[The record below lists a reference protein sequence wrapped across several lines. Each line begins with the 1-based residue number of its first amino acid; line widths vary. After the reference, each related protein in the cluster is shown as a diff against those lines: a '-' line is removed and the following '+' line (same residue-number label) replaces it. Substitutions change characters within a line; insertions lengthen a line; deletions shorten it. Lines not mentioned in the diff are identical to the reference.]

1 MAQQDYLSKAGGQFG
16 TLAGSILSNKKR
28 RKKKD
33 VITALAIS
41 AFVETLGAKNKQL
54 DQALAD
60 QIEEVKDNYT
70 DIFQNNQDIWNSNSD
85 KRVALRKYE
94 DEYSRDKYLND
105 EAINLFNNDKD
116 LVAQYGSNPWSRVK
130 KYGADALSTEEY
142 QAAQELFGEY
152 KELAEDNIKTFRDNP
167 ATSFK
172 TFTDFNKLA
181 KSEYKAALDAVKND
195 PTQKGAIRSWFN
207 KRFGTDDDGKPRY
220 GMLKKAELELI
231 RENAVLERK
240 AQDKI
245 TRGNSLY
252 ETPAE
257 EDKKIDER
265 IRAMREKYTGFTTNA
280 ELIASKRNGLKKKIE
295 SNEFTAVDLEEYL
308 SVGGTATTNIPKIDQ
323 IFEYEIPNFVQ
334 VFTKVRA
341 MREQLPDVT
350 FDPTD
355 VLTQRELNIYD
366 LGMGIN
372 RDQGKD
378 INEQI
383 ANESLRQQV
392 LNTIMVNMDSDDD
405 MRKML
410 QGLDGDFKEDAT
422 SGKDSSTE
430 NSARFITNVIRAAT
444 VLENKYDMDSNE
456 SLQQAY
462 ELQKEGLLSTDKKF
476 SWLDAPDVY
485 DGWIRDYRRSADTK
499 MVSEYVDPDV
509 YSLPLIPE
517 TAQEWADNVNESMW
531 MQSRTYTDYEKNQ
544 EVSWNAELAAKE
556 NSTFVHKDP
565 NNNRWIITLT
575 PTEIKAPTNEE
586 PGEYKWVGSYQWNI
600 R

>member
-16 TLAGSILSNKKR
+16 TLAGSILSDRRR

-33 VITALAIS
+33 AITALAIS
-41 AFVETLGAKNKQL
+41 AFVETLGAKNRQL
-54 DQALAD
+54 DQELKDSLSA
-60 QIEEVKDNYT
+60 VKDNYA
-70 DIFQNNQDIWNSNSD
+70 DIFQNNQDIWNDNAD
-85 KRVALRKYE
+85 KREALRKYE
-94 DEYSRDKYLND
+94 DEYTRDKYLND

-130 KYGADALSTEEY
+130 KYGVDALSTEEY
-142 QAAQELFGEY
+142 QSAQELFKEY
-152 KELAEDNIKTFRDNP
+152 KELAEDNILTFKNNP

-181 KSEYKAALDAVKND
+181 KAEYKAALDAVKND
-195 PTQKGAIRSWFN
+195 PTRKGAIRSWFN

-220 GMLKKAELELI
+220 GMLKKAELELA
-231 RENAVLERK
+231 RENAMLARK

-245 TRGNSLY
+245 TRGNSVY
-252 ETPAE
+252 KTPAE

-280 ELIASKRNGLKKKIE
+280 ELIASKRNSLKKKIE
-295 SNEFTAVDLEEYL
+295 SNEFTATDLEEYL

-323 IFEYEIPNFVQ
+323 IFDYEIPNFVQ

-372 RDQGKD
+372 RDKGKEVNKQ
-378 INEQI
+378 IENEP
-383 ANESLRQQV
+383 LRQQV
-392 LNTIMVNMDSDDD
+392 LNTIMVNMDSDDNL
-405 MRKML
+405 RKML
-410 QGLDGDFKEDAT
+410 QELDGDFKEE
-422 SGKDSSTE
+422 SGKDASTE
-430 NSARFITNVIRAAT
+430 ASSVFITNVIRAAT

-456 SLQQAY
+456 ALQQAY
-462 ELQKEGLLSTDKKF
+462 ELQKEGVISTDKTF
-476 SWLDAPDVY
+476 GMFDAPDIY
-485 DGWIRDYRRSADTK
+485 KGWWRDWKKTRKTVVD
-499 MVSEYVDPDV
+499 YVDPDV

-517 TAQEWADNVNESMW
+517 TAQEWAENVNESMW
-531 MQSRTYTDYEKNQ
+531 LQSRKYEDNETNE
-544 EVSWNAELAAKE
+544 EVSWNPEQAFIE

-575 PTEIKAPTNEE
+575 PTEIKAPTDEE
-586 PGEYKWVGSYQWNI
+586 PGEYKWVSSYQFI
-600 R
+600 E

>member
-33 VITALAIS
+33 ALTSLAIS
-41 AFVETLGAKNKQL
+41 AFIETLGAKNKQL

-295 SNEFTAVDLEEYL
+295 SNEFTAVDLEEDL

-456 SLQQAY
+456 ALQQAY
-462 ELQKEGLLSTDKKF
+462 ELQKEGLVSTDKKVSIF
-476 SWLDAPDVY
+476 DAPDELY
-485 DGWIRDYRRSADTK
+485 GPFRDIARRPS
-499 MVSEYVDPDV
+499 VVLSEYVDPDV

-517 TAQEWADNVNESMW
+517 TA
-531 MQSRTYTDYEKNQ
+531 
-544 EVSWNAELAAKE
+544 
-556 NSTFVHKDP
+556 
-565 NNNRWIITLT
+565 
-575 PTEIKAPTNEE
+575 
-586 PGEYKWVGSYQWNI
+586 
-600 R
+600 

>member
-16 TLAGSILSNKKR
+16 TLAGSILSSRKR

-33 VITALAIS
+33 AITALAIS
-41 AFVETLGAKNKQL
+41 AFVETLGAKNRQL
-54 DQALAD
+54 QQGLAD
-60 QIEEVKDNYT
+60 SIEEVKDKYT
-70 DIFQNNQDIWNSNSD
+70 DVFQNNQDIWNNNSD

-116 LVAQYGSNPWSRVK
+116 LIAQYGSNPWSRVK

-142 QAAQELFGEY
+142 QAAQDLFGEY

-181 KSEYKAALDAVKND
+181 KAEYKAALDAVKND
-195 PTQKGAIRSWFN
+195 PTRKGAIRSWFN

-231 RENAVLERK
+231 RENAMLERE

-245 TRGNSLY
+245 TRGNSVY
-252 ETPAE
+252 EGPAE

-265 IRAMREKYTGFTTNA
+265 IREMREKYTGFTTSA
-280 ELIASKRNGLKKKIE
+280 ELNATERNRLKKKIE
-295 SNEFTAVDLEEYL
+295 SNEFTAVDLEDYL
-308 SVGGTATTNIPKIDQ
+308 SLGGTATTNIPKIDQ

-341 MREQLPDVT
+341 MREQLPDVA

-372 RDQGKD
+372 RDKGKD
-378 INEQI
+378 VNEQI
-383 ANESLRQQV
+383 ENESLRQQV

-405 MRKML
+405 IKKML
-410 QGLDGDFKEDAT
+410 QGLDGEFIEE
-422 SGKDSSTE
+422 SGKDASTE
-430 NSARFITNVIRAAT
+430 TSARFISNVIRAAT

-456 SLQQAY
+456 ALQQAY
-462 ELQKEGLLSTDKKF
+462 ELQKEGVISTDETF
-476 SWLDAPDVY
+476 GIFDAPDIY
-485 DGWIRDYRRSADTK
+485 KGWWKDWQKTRKTVVD
-499 MVSEYVDPDV
+499 YVDPDV

-517 TAQEWADNVNESMW
+517 TAQEWAENVNESMW
-531 MQSRTYTDYEKNQ
+531 MQSRTYTDEELNK

-556 NSTFVHKDP
+556 NSTYVHKDP

-575 PTEIKAPTNEE
+575 PTEIKAPTDEKE
-586 PGEYKWVGSYQWNI
+586 GEYKWVGSYQFI
-600 R
+600 E

>member
-16 TLAGSILSNKKR
+16 TLAGSILSDRRR

-33 VITALAIS
+33 AITALAIS

-54 DQALAD
+54 DQELEDSLSA
-60 QIEEVKDNYT
+60 VKDNYA
-70 DIFQNNQDIWNSNSD
+70 DIFQNNQDIWNDNAD
-85 KRVALRKYE
+85 KREALRKYE
-94 DEYSRDKYLND
+94 DEYTRDKYLND

-130 KYGADALSTEEY
+130 KYGVDALSTEEY
-142 QAAQELFGEY
+142 QSAQELFKEY
-152 KELAEDNIKTFRDNP
+152 KELAEDNILTFKNNP

-181 KSEYKAALDAVKND
+181 KAEYKAALDAVKND
-195 PTQKGAIRSWFN
+195 PTRKGAIRSWFN

-220 GMLKKAELELI
+220 GMLKKAELELA
-231 RENAVLERK
+231 RENAMLARK

-245 TRGNSLY
+245 TRGNSVY
-252 ETPAE
+252 KTPAE

-280 ELIASKRNGLKKKIE
+280 ELIASKRNSLKKKIE
-295 SNEFTAVDLEEYL
+295 SNEFTATDLEEYL

-323 IFEYEIPNFVQ
+323 IFDYEIPNFVQ

-372 RDQGKD
+372 RDKGKEVNKQ
-378 INEQI
+378 IENEP
-383 ANESLRQQV
+383 LRQQV
-392 LNTIMVNMDSDDD
+392 LNTIMVNMDSDDNL
-405 MRKML
+405 RKML
-410 QGLDGDFKEDAT
+410 QELDGDFKEE
-422 SGKDSSTE
+422 SGKDASTE
-430 NSARFITNVIRAAT
+430 ASSVFITNVIRAAT

-456 SLQQAY
+456 ALQQAY
-462 ELQKEGLLSTDKKF
+462 ELQKEGVISTDKTF
-476 SWLDAPDVY
+476 GMFDAPDIY
-485 DGWIRDYRRSADTK
+485 KGWWRDWKKTRKTVVD
-499 MVSEYVDPDV
+499 YVDPDV

-517 TAQEWADNVNESMW
+517 TAQEWAENVNESMW
-531 MQSRTYTDYEKNQ
+531 LQSRKYEDNETNE
-544 EVSWNAELAAKE
+544 EVSWNPEQAFIE

-575 PTEIKAPTNEE
+575 PTEIKAPTDEE
-586 PGEYKWVGSYQWNI
+586 PGEYKWVSSYQFI
-600 R
+600 E

>member
-16 TLAGSILSNKKR
+16 TLAGSILSDRRR

-33 VITALAIS
+33 AITALAIS
-41 AFVETLGAKNKQL
+41 AFVETLGAKNRQL
-54 DQALAD
+54 DQELKDSLSA
-60 QIEEVKDNYT
+60 VKDNYA
-70 DIFQNNQDIWNSNSD
+70 DIFQNNQDIWNDNAD
-85 KRVALRKYE
+85 KREALRKYE
-94 DEYSRDKYLND
+94 DEYTRDKYLND

-130 KYGADALSTEEY
+130 KYGVDALSTEEY
-142 QAAQELFGEY
+142 QSAQELFKEY
-152 KELAEDNIKTFRDNP
+152 KELAEDNILTFKNNP

-181 KSEYKAALDAVKND
+181 KAEYKAALDAVKND
-195 PTQKGAIRSWFN
+195 PTRKGAIRSWFN

-220 GMLKKAELELI
+220 GMLKKAELELA
-231 RENAVLERK
+231 RENAMLARK

-245 TRGNSLY
+245 TRGNSVY
-252 ETPAE
+252 KTPAE

-280 ELIASKRNGLKKKIE
+280 ELIASKRNSLKKKIE
-295 SNEFTAVDLEEYL
+295 SNEFTATDLEEYL

-323 IFEYEIPNFVQ
+323 IFDYEIPNFVQ

-372 RDQGKD
+372 RDKGKEVNKQ
-378 INEQI
+378 IENEP
-383 ANESLRQQV
+383 LRQQV
-392 LNTIMVNMDSDDD
+392 LNTIMVNMDSDDNL
-405 MRKML
+405 RKML
-410 QGLDGDFKEDAT
+410 QELDGDFKEE
-422 SGKDSSTE
+422 SGKDASTE
-430 NSARFITNVIRAAT
+430 ASSVFITNVIRAAT

-456 SLQQAY
+456 ALQQAY
-462 ELQKEGLLSTDKKF
+462 ELQKEGVISTDKTVGMF
-476 SWLDAPDVY
+476 DAPDIY
-485 DGWIRDYRRSADTK
+485 KGWWRDWKKTRKTVVD
-499 MVSEYVDPDV
+499 YVDPDV

-517 TAQEWADNVNESMW
+517 TAQEWAENVNESMW
-531 MQSRTYTDYEKNQ
+531 LQSRKYEDNETNE
-544 EVSWNAELAAKE
+544 EVSWNPEQAFIE

-575 PTEIKAPTNEE
+575 PTEIKAPTDEE
-586 PGEYKWVGSYQWNI
+586 PGEYKWVSSYQFI
-600 R
+600 E